1 LTDQPAHSYRLD
13 KVIIM
18 RLEKKVA
25 VVTGST
31 RGIGEAVARTFHR
44 EGASVVISGRDETAG
59 QNIVKDLTAQEK
71 GLSDGGS
78 DRAVFIKAD
87 VSSHEEVVR
96 LMDETL
102 TTFGAIDI
110 LVNNAGVVAPYPME
124 KLPMNAWN
132 KVIDIDLKGVLL
144 CSQIVGSEMIRRRS
158 GAIIN
163 IASIAGRYAYPDGGA
178 YGPAKAAVIMLTK
191 QCAMEWSQYGIRVNA
206 ISPGLIRTPLSE
218 NIYQDED
225 ITRRRVKMIPLGRI
239 GRSEDVALAAVFLA
253 SDEASYITGQDLLVD
268 GGLTDS
274 VFQGIPGRSAI
285 KEPM

>member
-1 LTDQPAHSYRLD
+1 
-13 KVIIM
+13 VIVM

-31 RGIGEAVARTFHR
+31 RGIGEAVARRFHC
-44 EGASVVISGRDETAG
+44 EGASVVISGRDEAAG
-59 QNIVKDLTAQEK
+59 RAVVKDLTAQEK
-71 GLSDGGS
+71 GVSDGGPN
-78 DRAVFIKAD
+78 RAIFIKAD
-87 VSSHEEVVR
+87 VSNHEEVVR
-96 LMDETL
+96 LKNETL
-102 TTFGAIDI
+102 ATFGAIDI
-110 LVNNAGVVAPYPME
+110 LVNNAGVNAPYPME
-124 KLPMNAWN
+124 KLPMKAWN
-132 KVIDIDLKGVLL
+132 KVMDIDLNGVLL
-144 CSQIVGSEMIRRRS
+144 CSQIVGAVMIKRRS

-191 QCAMEWSQYGIRVNA
+191 QCAMEWSQYDIRVNA

-225 ITRRRVKMIPLGRI
+225 IMRRRIEMIPLGRI
-239 GRSEDVALAAVFLA
+239 GRPEDVALAAVFLA

-274 VFQGIPGRSAI
+274 VFQGIPGRSVI
-285 KEPM
+285 KETI

>member
-1 LTDQPAHSYRLD
+1 
-13 KVIIM
+13 M
-18 RLEKKVA
+18 
-25 VVTGST
+25 TGST

-44 EGASVVISGRDETAG
+44 EGASVVVSGRDKVAG
-59 QNIVKDLTAQEK
+59 QSIVKDLASQEK
-71 GLSDGGS
+71 GTFDGAS
-78 DRAVFIKAD
+78 NRVVFIQAD
-87 VSSHEEVVR
+87 VSSHEEVIR
-96 LMDETL
+96 LKNETL
-102 TTFGAIDI
+102 ATFGAIDI

-132 KVIDIDLKGVLL
+132 KVMEIDFKGVLL
-144 CSQIVGSEMIRRRS
+144 CSQILGSQMIKQRS

-163 IASIAGRYAYPDGGA
+163 IASIAGRYAFPDGGA

-206 ISPGLIRTPLSE
+206 ISPGLIRTPISE

-225 ITRRRVKMIPLGRI
+225 IMRRRTEMIPLGRI
-239 GRSEDVALAAVFLA
+239 GRSEDVALAALFLG

-274 VFQGIPGRSAI
+274 VFQGIPGRSVI